1 MNIEDLDNLQEA
13 EEDDVFLASEELAFE
28 WIEFFLTDV
37 NRIEKFFKEK
47 QEALINEFIVT

>member
-1 MNIEDLDNLQEA
+1 MNIEDLDNLQEG